1 MFKISK
7 NKYLSYTFEL
17 IILAIGCF
25 IMSIGLNM
33 FLEPYTIASGGLTG
47 LAIILKSLFGTPL
60 WVINLVF
67 NIPLFIFGVK
77 ILGKSDATK
86 TLIGILLLT
95 FFLKITEQLTISNAT
110 NDVLLSSI
118 AGGIV
123 VGISLGMLFRIDAST
138 GGTELACLILN
149 KIFPFISISVFMFI
163 IDGIVIILA
172 GLVSRNIETAL
183 YATISLYISVKISD
197 AIVEGFNFSKSFI
210 IITDKPN
217 KVSNVIIGTL
227 ERGVTVLEGRGGY
240 TNEKKD
246 VLLVVVSRREEIH
259 LKRIVNDIDPMAF
272 IIINNAHE
280 VLGEGFSNKE

>member
-1 MFKISK
+1 
-7 NKYLSYTFEL
+7 
-17 IILAIGCF
+17 
-25 IMSIGLNM
+25 MSVGLNM

-47 LAIILKSLFGTPL
+47 LAIVLKSLFGTPL

-77 ILGKSDATK
+77 ILGKSDAIK
-86 TLIGILLLT
+86 TLIGILFLT
-95 FFLKITEQLTISNAT
+95 FFLGVTEPLTSSNITQ
-110 NDVLLSSI
+110 DVLLASI
-118 AGGIV
+118 AGGII

-149 KIFPFISISVFMFI
+149 KVFPFITISTFMFI
-163 IDGIVIILA
+163 IDGVVIALA
-172 GLVSRNIETAL
+172 AIVSRNIETAL
-183 YATISLYISVKISD
+183 YAIISLYISVKISD
-197 AIVEGFNFSKSFI
+197 TIVEGFDFSKSFI
-210 IITDKPN
+210 IVTEKPA
-217 KVSNVIIGTL
+217 KISNAIMDQL

-246 VLLVVVSRREEIH
+246 VLLVVVSRREEVH

-280 VLGEGFSNKE
+280 VLGEGFSNKK

>member
-1 MFKISK
+1 
-7 NKYLSYTFEL
+7 
-17 IILAIGCF
+17 
-25 IMSIGLNM
+25 MSIGLNM

-47 LAIILKSLFGTPL
+47 LAIVLKSLFGTPL
-60 WVINLVF
+60 WIINLIF
-67 NIPLFIFGVK
+67 NIPLFIFGIK

-95 FFLKITEQLTISNAT
+95 FFLKVTEPLTTASVT
-110 NDVLLSSI
+110 HDVLLSSI

-149 KIFPFISISVFMFI
+149 KIFPFISISTFMFI

-217 KVSNVIIGTL
+217 KVSNAIIDTL
-227 ERGVTVLEGRGGY
+227 ERGITILEGRGGY

-246 VLLVVVSRREEIH
+246 VLLVVVSRHEEVH
-259 LKRIVNDIDPMAF
+259 LKRIVNNIDSMAF

-280 VLGEGFSNKE
+280 VLGEGFNSKK

>member
-17 IILAIGCF
+17 IIIAIGCF
-25 IMSIGLNM
+25 IMSVGLNM

-67 NIPLFIFGVK
+67 NIPLFIFGIK
-77 ILGKSDATK
+77 TLGKSDATK

-95 FFLKITEQLTISNAT
+95 FFLKITEQLTLANAT
-110 NDVLLSSI
+110 SDVLLSSI

-217 KVSNVIIGTL
+217 KVSNAIIDTL

>member
-1 MFKISK
+1 MSKISK
-7 NKYLSYTFEL
+7 NKYLSYIFEL
-17 IILAIGCF
+17 IILAIGCL
-25 IMSIGLNM
+25 IMSVGLNM

-95 FFLKITEQLTISNAT
+95 FFLRITELLTITNAT

-123 VGISLGMLFRIDAST
+123 IGISLGMLFRIDAST

-149 KIFPFISISVFMFI
+149 KIFPFISVSVFMFI

-217 KVSNVIIGTL
+217 KVSNAIIDTL
-227 ERGVTVLEGRGGY
+227 ERGVTILEGRGGY

>member
-1 MFKISK
+1 MHI
-7 NKYLSYTFEL
+7 
-17 IILAIGCF
+17 
-25 IMSIGLNM
+25 
-33 FLEPYTIASGGLTG
+33 
-47 LAIILKSLFGTPL
+47 
-60 WVINLVF
+60 
-67 NIPLFIFGVK
+67 
-77 ILGKSDATK
+77 
-86 TLIGILLLT
+86 
-95 FFLKITEQLTISNAT
+95 
-110 NDVLLSSI
+110 I

-123 VGISLGMLFRIDAST
+123 IGISLGMLFRIDSST

-149 KIFPFISISVFMFI
+149 KIFPFISVSVFMFI

-197 AIVEGFNFSKSFI
+197 AIVEGFNFSKYFI

-217 KVSNVIIGTL
+217 KVSNAIIDTL
-227 ERGVTVLEGRGGY
+227 ERGVTILEGRGGY

-280 VLGEGFSNKE
+280 ALGEGFSNKE

>member
-1 MFKISK
+1 MLKISK
-7 NKYLSYTFEL
+7 NKYLSHTFEL

-25 IMSIGLNM
+25 IMSVGLNM

-95 FFLKITEQLTISNAT
+95 FFLRITDQLTSANAT

-149 KIFPFISISVFMFI
+149 KIFPFISVSVFMFI

-217 KVSNVIIGTL
+217 KVSNAIIDSL

>member
-1 MFKISK
+1 
-7 NKYLSYTFEL
+7 
-17 IILAIGCF
+17 
-25 IMSIGLNM
+25 MSVGLNM

-95 FFLKITEQLTISNAT
+95 FFLKITELLTITNAT
-110 NDVLLSSI
+110 NDILLSSI

-123 VGISLGMLFRIDAST
+123 IGISLGMLFRIDAST

-149 KIFPFISISVFMFI
+149 KIFPFISVSVFMFI

-217 KVSNVIIGTL
+217 KVSNAIIDTL
-227 ERGVTVLEGRGGY
+227 ERGVTILEGRGGY

>member
-1 MFKISK
+1 MFAISN
-7 NKYLSYTFEL
+7 NKYLSYIFEL
-17 IILAIGCF
+17 IILALGCF

-47 LAIILKSLFGTPL
+47 LAIVLKSLFGTPL

-77 ILGKSDATK
+77 ILGKSDAIK
-86 TLIGILLLT
+86 TLIGILFLT
-95 FFLKITEQLTISNAT
+95 FFLGVTEPLTSSNITQ
-110 NDVLLSSI
+110 DVLLASI
-118 AGGIV
+118 AGGII

-149 KIFPFISISVFMFI
+149 KVFPFITISTFMFI
-163 IDGIVIILA
+163 IDGVVIALA
-172 GLVSRNIETAL
+172 AIVSRNIETAL
-183 YATISLYISVKISD
+183 YAIISLYISVKISD
-197 AIVEGFNFSKSFI
+197 TIVEGFDFSKSFI
-210 IITDKPN
+210 IVTEKPA
-217 KVSNVIIGTL
+217 KISNAIMDQL

-246 VLLVVVSRREEIH
+246 VLLVVVSRREEVH

-280 VLGEGFSNKE
+280 VLGEGFSNKK